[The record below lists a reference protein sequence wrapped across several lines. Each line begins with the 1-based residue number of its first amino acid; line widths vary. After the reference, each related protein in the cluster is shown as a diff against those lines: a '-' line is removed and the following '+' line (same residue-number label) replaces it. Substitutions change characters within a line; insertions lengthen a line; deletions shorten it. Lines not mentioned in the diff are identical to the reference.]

1 LYSFNSEQEPGPYY
15 HQRSYSMSLPLPP
28 PNCDPI
34 VVESTAAVTDSTESG
49 SPVARFQ
56 SYPLE
61 AIQYDDNDEDSD
73 YPEGGTEA
81 WLVVLGAWCAM
92 IPRYETS
99 FTGNCE
105 LGD

>member
-1 LYSFNSEQEPGPYY
+1 LYLFDSEQEPGPYY
-15 HQRSYSMSLPLPP
+15 HQRFYSMSLSLPP

-34 VVESTAAVTDSTESG
+34 VVESTAAVTDSTKSG
-49 SPVARFQ
+49 SPVAHFQ
-56 SYPLE
+56 DYPLE
-61 AIQYDDNDEDSD
+61 ALQYDDNDEDSD

-99 FTGNCE
+99 YTGNCE
-105 LGD
+105 

>member
-1 LYSFNSEQEPGPYY
+1 
-15 HQRSYSMSLPLPP
+15 MSLSLPP

-34 VVESTAAVTDSTESG
+34 VVESTAAVTDSTKSG
-49 SPVARFQ
+49 SPVAHFQ
-56 SYPLE
+56 DYPLE
-61 AIQYDDNDEDSD
+61 ALQYDDNDEDSD

-99 FTGNCE
+99 YTGNCE
-105 LGD
+105 

>member
-1 LYSFNSEQEPGPYY
+1 VLYLSDSEQEPGPSY
-15 HQRSYSMSLPLPP
+15 QRFYSMSLSVPP

-34 VVESTAAVTDSTESG
+34 VVESTAAVIDSTKSDG
-49 SPVARFQ
+49 PVAHFQ
-56 SYPLE
+56 DFPLE
-61 AIQYDDNDEDSD
+61 ALQYDENDEDSD

-99 FTGNCE
+99 CTSNCE
-105 LGD
+105 KCD

>member
-1 LYSFNSEQEPGPYY
+1 
-15 HQRSYSMSLPLPP
+15 MSLPLPP